1 MDRRERIAQ
10 KLRIA
15 REQAGLTQ
23 HEFAK
28 LYGCQDPTV
37 SMMESGKRTLGI
49 KVLERVSHIVGKPVS
64 WFIAD
69 EMELPEAAPPRP
81 LSSILREAVV
91 AQERLEVREVPVM
104 GKINAGTLKVSEQI
118 LEGYIPIPVILLPQ
132 VNKDFYAL
140 TVEGNSLVGDDIHDG
155 DTVIIEP
162 DPEYVDGKIFIVK
175 VENEVVARHVR
186 KQKNKL
192 RLESSN
198 GNYSVIEPSQVE
210 LQGRV
215 VLKGHWDKV

>member
-1 MDRRERIAQ
+1 MNRRERTAQ

-49 KVLERVSHIVGKPVS
+49 KVLERVSRIVGKPVS
-64 WFIAD
+64 WFIAN
-69 EMELPEAAPPRP
+69 EMEPTEAAPPRP
-81 LSSILREAVV
+81 LSSILREAIV
-91 AQERLEVREVPVM
+91 AQERLAVREVPVM
-104 GKINAGTLKVSEQI
+104 GRISAGTLKVSEQK
-118 LEGYIPIPVILLPQ
+118 LDGYIPIPIVLLPKT
-132 VNKDFYAL
+132 NKDFYAL
-140 TVEGNSLVGDDIHDG
+140 TVEGNSLIGDDIHDG

-162 DPEYVDGKIFIVK
+162 DPEFIDSKIYVVK
-175 VENEVVARHVR
+175 VDNELVARHVK

-198 GNYSVIEPSQVE
+198 GNYSVIEPSSVE

-215 VLKGHWDKV
+215 VLKGHWDRV